1 MARLTSKRKIF
12 IEEYLR
18 CWNGAEAA
26 RRAEYKHPRQQA
38 SYLLTIPNI
47 QEAIKERIA
56 EKIMSADEV
65 LVRLGEQ
72 ARSEQTAYLNTDG
85 TIDLEKLIEDG
96 KAHLVKGTKWDKD
109 GNLIV
114 EFYDAQSA
122 LVHVGK
128 HCRIF
133 KDEVDLNIHGVVA
146 TSEASMSELAK
157 MDDDELDQ
165 YIANLEAI
173 QAALGT
179 GEKGAPETPGTAG
192 SESDTA

>member
-1 MARLTSKRKIF
+1 MRERWRIF
-12 IEEYLR
+12 AEAYLR
-18 CWNGAEAA
+18 CWNATKAAGEAD
-26 RRAEYKHPRQQA
+26 YSYPGRQGHR
-38 SYLLTIPNI
+38 LLKKVEI
-47 QEAIKERIA
+47 QEFIKTRIA

-65 LVRLGEQ
+65 LMRLGEQ

-85 TIDLEKLIEDG
+85 TIDLEKLIEDV

-173 QAALGT
+173 QAAFGT

-192 SESDTA
+192 SERDTA